1 MTRKECEKKI
11 AELVEQIREVYK
23 EYRGE
28 EGYLSLTLF
37 PGVTFFNNRY
47 YGEDSDFPIDCHISV
62 DQKLLEKYFFEE
74 NLR

>member
-28 EGYLSLTLF
+28 EGYLSIALF
-37 PGVTFFNNRY
+37 PGTIYFNNKY
-47 YGEDSDFPIDCHISV
+47 FAEDSDFPIEYYVVKDR
-62 DQKLLEKYFFEE
+62 KLQDEYFRSLGE
-74 NLR
+74 